1 MITFSCKRVR
11 HSKVGARHKRV
22 VELVCLRILLIIILT
37 LMIITIIIINFM
49 MMTSKVMKVMNMMMM
64 KMILPPL
71 HQTQDEAA
79 CICPAN

>member
-22 VELVCLRILLIIILT
+22 VELVCLQILLIIILT
-37 LMIITIIIINFM
+37 LITIIIINFM